1 MKMILLRRVRKRI
14 RCLSTVSKIIKK
26 TRYLF
31 LSCPY
36 TSQLAVEC
44 KPRAAVVHFNFRARS
59 TVPVCTVPNGH
70 WFNKADNQQG

>member
-1 MKMILLRRVRKRI
+1 MILLRRVRKRI

-44 KPRAAVVHFNFRARS
+44 KPRAAVVHFNLYC
-59 TVPVCTVPNGH
+59 TVCTVPHGH
-70 WFNKADNQQG
+70 WFNKADNQKD